1 MTKHLYLF
9 AGLIASGLG
18 ALGAA
23 VPLLPAFPFLLLASI
38 CFARSSDRLYQWFI
52 STKLY
57 KDNLESFVQGNG
69 MTKKA
74 KVRVVSIISL
84 TMAFGFLMMKNVPVG
99 RILLLFVWFFHV
111 LYFTYGIKTL
121 SEANE

>member
-9 AGLIASGLG
+9 AGLISSGLG
-18 ALGAA
+18 AIGAA

-57 KDNLESFVQGNG
+57 KDNLESFVQGKG

-111 LYFTYGIKTL
+111 LYFAYGIKTL

>member
-9 AGLIASGLG
+9 AGLIALGLG
-18 ALGAA
+18 AIGAS

-57 KDNLESFVQGNG
+57 KDNLESFVHGKC

-84 TMAFGFLMMKNVPVG
+84 TMAFGFLMMKNVLIG
-99 RILLLFVWFFHV
+99 RIILLFVWVFHI
-111 LYFTYGIKTL
+111 LYFAYGIKTFN
-121 SEANE
+121 EANE

>member
-9 AGLIASGLG
+9 AGLISSGLG
-18 ALGAA
+18 AIGAA

-57 KDNLESFVQGNG
+57 KDNLESFVQGKG

-84 TMAFGFLMMKNVPVG
+84 TMAFGFLMMKNVPIG

-111 LYFTYGIKTL
+111 LYFAYGIKTL

>member
-9 AGLIASGLG
+9 AGLISSGLG

-57 KDNLESFVQGNG
+57 KDNLESFVQGKG

-84 TMAFGFLMMKNVPVG
+84 TMAFGFLMMKNVPIG
-99 RILLLFVWFFHV
+99 RIILLFVWFFHI
-111 LYFTYGIKTL
+111 LYFAYGIKTL
-121 SEANE
+121 NEANE